1 MIYRA
6 IINRYLIKEVVITL
20 IGVTSVLFM
29 IFLSGQLVT
38 LYSMAASGNLEVR
51 DILTTLGLQSI
62 ANLVFVLPLS
72 FYIAILLAFSRL
84 YRDNEM
90 VVLQACG
97 ISQWQVLRAVMG
109 FAMVFTVL
117 VAFLSLYLVPWAE
130 SQTEIIYK
138 QSKSRSTLESLSAG
152 RFKELT
158 RGEGVVYVQKYN
170 PNDLKMKKIFMQDQ
184 VKHKGFQDDSV
195 ITATSGYR
203 TVDKKTGDQFLVLE
217 NGFRYE
223 EFSKTH
229 QTAVI
234 QFEKHGVRVDESIT
248 NPKIELHE
256 HGKPTLALLR
266 GNTGPDHAE
275 FQWRVSTAL
284 LILVLA
290 MLGVP
295 LSKASPRQGR
305 YAKLALALLIYIIY
319 TNLLNVSRA
328 WLDRET
334 VSVYIGMWWVH
345 LLGVALA
352 LLLLINWKP
361 LLRRFWRGR
370 ETHGPA

>member
-1 MIYRA
+1 MIQRA
-6 IINRYLIKEVVITL
+6 IISRYLIKEVLITL
-20 IGVTSVLFM
+20 LGVVAVLFM

-38 LYSMAASGNLEVR
+38 LYSMAASGNLEVK

-97 ISQWQVLRAVMG
+97 ISQWRILRAVMSLAVV
-109 FAMVFTVL
+109 FALF
-117 VAFLSLYLVPWAE
+117 VAFLSLYLVPWSE

-138 QSKSRSTLESLSAG
+138 QSKQRSTLESLSAG

-158 RGEGVVYVQKYN
+158 KGEGVVYVQEYSPK
-170 PNDLKMKKIFMQDQ
+170 DLQMKKIFMQHR
-184 VKHKGFQDDSV
+184 VRHKDTLDNSI

-203 TVDKKTGDQFLVLE
+203 MFDKKTGDQFLVLE

-223 EFSKTH
+223 ELGKSG
-229 QTAVI
+229 QTAVV
-234 QFEKHGVRVDESIT
+234 QFEKHGVRVDEDI
-248 NPKIELHE
+248 NKPKVEFKQHSM
-256 HGKPTLALLR
+256 PTAALIKR
-266 GNTGPDHAE
+266 GRGPDHAE
-275 FQWRVSTAL
+275 LQWRISTAL
-284 LILVLA
+284 LILVLG
-290 MLGVP
+290 MLGIP
-295 LSKASPRQGR
+295 LSRSSPRQGR

-328 WLDRET
+328 WLNRET
-334 VSVYIGMWWVH
+334 ISVWVGMWWVH
-345 LLGVALA
+345 LLGVLLAMALF
-352 LLLLINWKP
+352 IHWKP
-361 LLRRFWRGR
+361 LWHRFWHGR
-370 ETHGPA
+370 

>member
-20 IGVTSVLFM
+20 IGVTTVLFM

-38 LYSMAASGNLEVR
+38 LYSMAASGNLEVQ
-51 DILTTLGLQSI
+51 DILTALGLQSI

-72 FYIAILLAFSRL
+72 FYIAILLAMSRL

-109 FAMVFTVL
+109 FAVLFAVF
-117 VAFLSLYLVPWAE
+117 VAFLSLYLVPWSE
-130 SQTEIIYK
+130 SKTEIIYK
-138 QSKSRSTLESLSAG
+138 QSKQRSTLEKLSAG

-158 RGEGVVYVQKYN
+158 KGEGVVYVQKYN
-170 PNDLKMKKIFMQDQ
+170 PNDLKMKNIFLQDR
-184 VKHKGFQDDSV
+184 VKHKDSQNDSV
-195 ITATSGYR
+195 ITAKDGYR
-203 TVDKKTGDQFLVLE
+203 MVDKKTGDHFLVLE

-223 EFSKTH
+223 EMSKTG

-234 QFEKHGVRVDESIT
+234 QFEKHGVRVNEDIT
-248 NPKIELHE
+248 KPRVEFKE
-256 HGKPTLALLR
+256 HAMPTLALLKR
-266 GNTGPDHAE
+266 GRGPDHAE

-284 LILVLA
+284 LIIVLG
-290 MLGVP
+290 MLAVP
-295 LSKASPRQGR
+295 LSRSSPRQGR

-328 WLDRET
+328 WLNHET
-334 VSVYIGMWWVH
+334 VSVWVGMWWVH
-345 LLGVALA
+345 LLGVLLA
-352 LLLLINWKP
+352 LTLFMPWKP
-361 LLRRFWRGR
+361 LLRRFWHGR
-370 ETHGPA
+370 

>member
-1 MIYRA
+1 MMQRA
-6 IINRYLIKEVVITL
+6 IISRYLIKEVLITL
-20 IGVTSVLFM
+20 LGVVAVLFM

-38 LYSMAASGNLEVR
+38 LYSMAASGNLEVK

-97 ISQWQVLRAVMG
+97 ISQWHVLRSIMSLSVI
-109 FAMVFTVL
+109 FALF
-117 VAFLSLYLVPWAE
+117 VAFLSLYLVPWSE

-138 QSKSRSTLESLSAG
+138 QSKQRSTLESLSAG

-158 RGEGVVYVQKYN
+158 KGEGVVYVQQYN
-170 PNDLKMKKIFMQDQ
+170 SSDLHMKNIFMQHR
-184 VKHKGFQDDSV
+184 VRRKGELDESI
-195 ITATSGYR
+195 ITATTGYR
-203 TVDKKTGDQFLVLE
+203 MFDKKTGDQFLVLE

-223 EFSKTH
+223 ELGKSK

-234 QFEKHGVRVDESIT
+234 QFEKHGVRVDEDI
-248 NPKIELHE
+248 NKPKVEFKQHSM
-256 HGKPTLALLR
+256 PTLALIKR
-266 GNTGPDHAE
+266 GTGPDHAE
-275 FQWRVSTAL
+275 LQWRISTAL
-284 LILVLA
+284 LIIVLA
-290 MLGVP
+290 MLGIP
-295 LSKASPRQGR
+295 LSRSSPRQGR

-328 WLDRET
+328 WLNRET
-334 VSVYIGMWWVH
+334 VSVWVGMWWVH
-345 LLGVALA
+345 LLGVLLAVALF
-352 LLLLINWKP
+352 IDWKP
-361 LLRRFWRGR
+361 VWYRFWHGR
-370 ETHGPA
+370 

>member
-1 MIYRA
+1 MIYRTL
-6 IINRYLIKEVVITL
+6 INRYLIKEVVITL
-20 IGVTSVLFM
+20 IGVSSVLFM

-51 DILTTLGLQSI
+51 DILTALGLQSI

-84 YRDNEM
+84 YRENEM

-97 ISQWQVLRAVMG
+97 ISQWQVLRAVMS
-109 FAMVFTVL
+109 FAVVFSL
-117 VAFLSLYLVPWAE
+117 FVAFLSLYLVPWSE

-138 QSKSRSTLESLSAG
+138 QSKTRSTLESLSAG

-158 RGEGVVYVQKYN
+158 RGQGVVYVQQYN
-170 PNDLKMKKIFMQDQ
+170 PEDLKMQKIFMQDRVQ
-184 VKHKGFQDDSV
+184 HKGSEDDSV

-223 EFSKTH
+223 EFSNTD

-234 QFEKHGVRVDESIT
+234 QFKKHGVRVNEDIT
-248 NPKIELHE
+248 KPKVEFKQHAMT
-256 HGKPTLALLR
+256 TLALLR

-284 LILVLA
+284 LIIVLA

-295 LSKASPRQGR
+295 LSQSSPRQGR

-334 VSVYIGMWWVH
+334 VSVWIGMWWVH
-345 LLGVALA
+345 LLGVGLA
-352 LLLLINWKP
+352 LSLFVRWKP
-361 LLRRFWRGR
+361 LLRRFWKGR
-370 ETHGPA
+370 

>member
-1 MIYRA
+1 MHRA
-6 IINRYLIKEVVITL
+6 IISRYLIKEVVITL
-20 IGVTSVLFM
+20 IGVTAVLFM

-38 LYSMAASGNLEVR
+38 LYTMAASGNLEVK

-97 ISQWQVLRAVMG
+97 ISQWRVLRSILG
-109 FAMVFTVL
+109 FALLFAL
-117 VAFLSLYLVPWAE
+117 FIAFLSLYVVPWSE

-138 QSKSRSTLESLSAG
+138 QSKQRSTLESLSAG

-158 RGEGVVYVQKYN
+158 KGEGVVYVQEYD
-170 PNDLKMKKIFMQDQ
+170 PNSLQMKKIFMQHRVRHEDS
-184 VKHKGFQDDSV
+184 QDDS
-195 ITATSGYR
+195 IISATNGYR
-203 TVDKKTGDQFLVLE
+203 MVDKKTGDQFLVLE

-223 EFSKTH
+223 ELGKSK

-234 QFEKHGVRVDESIT
+234 QFEKHGVRVDEDI
-248 NPKIELHE
+248 NKPKVELQQHAM
-256 HGKPTLALLR
+256 PTLLLLKR
-266 GNTGPDHAE
+266 GTGPDHAE

-284 LILVLA
+284 LIIVLA
-290 MLGVP
+290 MLGIP
-295 LSKASPRQGR
+295 LSRSSPRQGR

-328 WLDRET
+328 WLNHES
-334 VSVYIGMWWVH
+334 VSVWVGMWWVH
-345 LLGVALA
+345 LLGVVLALA
-352 LLLLINWKP
+352 MFVHWKP
-361 LLRRFWRGR
+361 LLYRFWHGR
-370 ETHGPA
+370 